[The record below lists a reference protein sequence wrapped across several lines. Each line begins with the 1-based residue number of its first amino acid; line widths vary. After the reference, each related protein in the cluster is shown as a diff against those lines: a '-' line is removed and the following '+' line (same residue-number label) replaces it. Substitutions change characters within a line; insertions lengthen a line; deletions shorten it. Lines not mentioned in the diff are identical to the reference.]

1 VYENLHAYYTRTERA
16 LARAQES
23 RHRPELRERERGETK
38 GEKDLRKSKA
48 QVNKALEHS
57 AKVSQLLYY
66 GVKKTSFNSKRP
78 LEE

>member
-16 LARAQES
+16 LASARES
-23 RHRPELRERERGETK
+23 RHRPELRERERGETE

-48 QVNKALEHS
+48 QLEYS
-57 AKVSQLLYY
+57 AKASQLLHY
-66 GVKKTSFNSKRP
+66 GVRKISFNSKRP